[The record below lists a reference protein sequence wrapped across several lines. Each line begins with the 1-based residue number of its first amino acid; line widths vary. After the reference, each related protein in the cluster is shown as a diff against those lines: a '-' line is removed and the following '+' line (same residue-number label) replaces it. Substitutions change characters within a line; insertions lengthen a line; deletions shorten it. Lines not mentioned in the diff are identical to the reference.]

1 MIIRPIYNLLLL
13 PDVSYY
19 FKRDFFTDFGA
30 EELENG
36 SDILFIFLKEE
47 KESGEYT
54 AEDFYPIGISA
65 RVDGFGEEDSVAVR
79 TLNRVN
85 ITELT
90 NEDGGLT
97 ASVSLRPEADD
108 LTEEEA
114 KQQFSQL
121 RSSLLRFVQGYQ
133 WGLWARSFILQRK
146 NIHDLACALAD
157 YLNLNAEEKYNILAA
172 DSRKARYAMISAAIS
187 EFMEIAKVSEEAK
200 NAQKANQEQ
209 L

>member
-85 ITELT
+85 I
-90 NEDGGLT
+90 
-97 ASVSLRPEADD
+97 
-108 LTEEEA
+108 
-114 KQQFSQL
+114 
-121 RSSLLRFVQGYQ
+121 
-133 WGLWARSFILQRK
+133 I
-146 NIHDLACALAD
+146 
-157 YLNLNAEEKYNILAA
+157 
-172 DSRKARYAMISAAIS
+172 
-187 EFMEIAKVSEEAK
+187 
-200 NAQKANQEQ
+200 
-209 L
+209 